1 MFLEVKD
8 ELERLMYDVKRTGN
22 SVRTNLKGML
32 MCEILIMIK
41 NCHFCIYK
49 NPIYNYFLEYVCQAM
64 LYYKCISLCCSTQL
78 LDDVFVIN
86 AE

>member
-1 MFLEVKD
+1 MLLLFLEVKD

-41 NCHFCIYK
+41 NCHFCICK
-49 NPIYNYFLEYVCQAM
+49 NPIYILFLCYS
-64 LYYKCISLCCSTQL
+64 KQL
-78 LDDVFVIN
+78 LDDIFVIN
-86 AE
+86 PE

>member
-1 MFLEVKD
+1 MLLLFLEVKD

-49 NPIYNYFLEYVCQAM
+49 NPIYNYFLEYVCQAK
-64 LYYKCISLCCSTQL
+64 LCYKNAFPYAVL
-78 LDDVFVIN
+78 LNYWMMFL
-86 AE
+86 

>member
-1 MFLEVKD
+1 MLLLFLEVKD

-49 NPIYNYFLEYVCQAM
+49 NPIYNYFLEYVCQE
-64 LYYKCISLCCSTQL
+64 SS
-78 LDDVFVIN
+78 VI
-86 AE
+86 

>member
-1 MFLEVKD
+1 MLLLFLEVKD

-41 NCHFCIYK
+41 NCRLYLQK
-49 NPIYNYFLEYVCQAM
+49 SYLYFLEYVCQAM
-64 LYYKCISLCCSTQL
+64 L
-78 LDDVFVIN
+78 
-86 AE
+86 